1 MQSAMASVEENW
13 RTKCSSVSQRTKFVF
28 NKGILS
34 DVKFIVPVSSDKS
47 EIESKVI
54 PAHKFVLAISSPVF
68 CAMFYGPMADSR
80 YSIELPDC
88 EYESVLE
95 FFRFL
100 YSDEIQLTGSNA
112 MHVLYLAKKYLVPSL
127 ADKCSKFL
135 RDNLGP
141 SNVFSILPHAEKF
154 GDKELEN
161 RCWEA
166 IELKTAEAMT
176 SDDFVT
182 VEGSLLKSVVK
193 RDWLSI
199 KEVELFKAVDR
210 WAKHKC
216 EEQGLAADGQAK
228 RRIIGE
234 EILKEIRFPLMSEK
248 EFASFVIDSNIMN
261 VQEVGDMM
269 KHYNQVLTSPLS
281 FSQSSRL
288 GVEDL
293 AAFKA
298 WRCRRFTEFKQP
310 GTFSGWNYSGYSD
323 SLCLRVDKAISLMGV
338 QHFGCEGGEYIVS
351 TEITDATSGSS
362 LAQTTGTY
370 SCEKDMD
377 YAYYGFDVLLN
388 SFLNLEPGKTYK
400 FISNIKGPR
409 SWYGD
414 EGNNKFQTAGV
425 GFTISNCTDIP
436 SNGTN
441 MASGQFP
448 GLLFYFYG

>member
-1 MQSAMASVEENW
+1 MATSVEENW
-13 RTKCSSVSQRTKFVF
+13 QTKSSSISQRTKFVF
-28 NKGILS
+28 NKELLS
-34 DVKFIVPVSSDKS
+34 DVKFIVPVSNDKS

-68 CAMFYGPMADSR
+68 YAMFYGQMADTRS
-80 YSIELPDC
+80 SIELPDC

-100 YSDEIQLTGSNA
+100 YSDEVQLTGSNV
-112 MHVLYLAKKYLVPSL
+112 MHVLYLARKYLLPSL
-127 ADKCSKFL
+127 ADKCGEFI

-141 SNVFSILPHAEKF
+141 SNVFSILPYAEKF
-154 GDKELEN
+154 EDKDLEN
-161 RCWEA
+161 LCWGV
-166 IELKTAEAMT
+166 IELKTAEAVM

-193 RDWLSI
+193 RDRLYI
-199 KEVELFKAVDR
+199 KEEELFKAVDR
-210 WAKHKC
+210 WAKHRC
-216 EEQGLAADGQAK
+216 EEQGLSPDGQAK

-248 EFASFVIDSNIMN
+248 EFASFVIDSNILN

-288 GVEDL
+288 GV
-293 AAFKA
+293 AK
-298 WRCRRFTEFKQP
+298 RCRRFTLFKEA
-310 GTFSGWNYSGYSD
+310 GTNGSWAYGGCSD
-323 SLCLRVDKAISLMGV
+323 SLCLRVDKAISLVGV
-338 QHFGCEGGEYIVS
+338 QHFGYEGGEYIVS
-351 TEITDATSGSS
+351 MESTDATSGSS
-362 LAQTTGTY
+362 LAQITGAY

-388 SFLNLEPGKTYK
+388 SLLNLEPGKTYK
-400 FISNIKGPR
+400 IISNIKGPR

-414 EGNNKFQTAGV
+414 AGKKKFQTAGV
-425 GFTISNCTDIP
+425 RFTTSNCTDIP
-436 SNGTN
+436 TNGTN
-441 MASGQFP
+441 MTSGQFP

>member
-13 RTKCSSVSQRTKFVF
+13 QTKCSSISQRTKFIF
-28 NKGILS
+28 KKEILS

-68 CAMFYGPMADSR
+68 YAMFYGPMADSR
-80 YSIELPDC
+80 DSIELPDC

-154 GDKELEN
+154 EDKDLEN
-161 RCWEA
+161 RCWEV
-166 IELKTAEAMT
+166 IELKTAEAVT

-193 RDWLSI
+193 RDRLNI
-199 KEVELFKAVDR
+199 KELELFKALDH
-210 WAKHKC
+210 WAKHRC
-216 EEQGLAADGQAK
+216 EGQGLAVDGESK
-228 RRIIGE
+228 RIIIGE

-248 EFASFVIDSNIMN
+248 EFASFVIDSNILN
-261 VQEVGDMM
+261 AQEIGVMV
-269 KHYNQVLTSPLS
+269 KHYNQVLTSPLP
-281 FSQSSRL
+281 FAQSSRL
-288 GVEDL
+288 GVTN
-293 AAFKA
+293 
-298 WRCRRFTEFKQP
+298 RCWRFTHFKHP
-310 GTFSGWNYSGYSD
+310 GTNLGWWSYLRGPD
-323 SLCLRVDKAISLMGV
+323 SICLSVNKAISLLGV
-338 QHFGCEGGEYIVS
+338 QHFGCEGGEYTVS
-351 TEITDATSGSS
+351 TEITDVRRGSS
-362 LAQTTGTY
+362 QVKTSGTY

-377 YAYYGFDVLLN
+377 HAFYGFDVLFN
-388 SFLNLEPGKTYK
+388 SPVILEPGNTYK
-400 FISNIKGPR
+400 IISNIKGPL
-409 SWYGD
+409 SWFGQQGKVVF
-414 EGNNKFQTAGV
+414 ETAGV
-425 GFTISNCTDIP
+425 GFTISKSDQVPT
-436 SNGTN
+436 NGT
-441 MASGQFP
+441 SETRGQFP
-448 GLLFYFYG
+448 GFLFHYFG